1 MKHRTAKRIVIWALV
16 ATAACSGDSTGPSA
30 PTCSSALASQLTLA
44 IGAYASIDPA
54 SDGGCVTF
62 PANASTV
69 DSAEY
74 LLVAQSTAGTF
85 GESSPFALRTA
96 TLGAAPMLLAQ
107 LQQPP
112 VASPTPAGRFDA
124 LLRRLGREHAA
135 RAAAARSGALAG
147 AALRSPTPAPAPPVL
162 GSLRQFTVC
171 ANETSCG
178 AAADFKTVGARV
190 LAVGAHVAI
199 YVDTLAPAGGL
210 NSADIDTLRQVF
222 DTLLYPLD
230 SATFGAVSDLD
241 ANGVVIALMTPVVNS
256 LTTKAAC
263 TASGGAYIAGF
274 FFPADLD
281 PSAPAFQTN
290 GGEIFYSI
298 VADPNATL
306 SCAHSASAIK
316 TGTLGTFVHE
326 FQHMINYA
334 QHTLIHTGS
343 TPEEGWLDEGLSKYA
358 EELTAR
364 RYLQAGDMGTWN
376 RLVGNDVFDAYQ
388 YLRATGAS
396 PLLIEVDQGTLAEV
410 GASWL
415 FTRYLVDQYG
425 AALPGR
431 LVQTTLAGAANVAAQ
446 TGHGFDTTVT
456 RWALANW
463 VSDLPGFV
471 TPPELSY
478 VSNVQDTTSWHFRTR
493 TFASLHQQDPNTF
506 PFAYPLVPTVR
517 AGSTVNLSGTLR
529 SGSGVYVRALQ
540 APGAPAFTLLFNSG
554 GNSALPAAVGPRLNV
569 IRIR

>member
-1 MKHRTAKRIVIWALV
+1 MKHGTAERIVTWALV
-16 ATAACSGDSTGPSA
+16 ATAACSGDSTGPA

-44 IGAYASIDPA
+44 IGAYSSIDPA

-62 PANASTV
+62 PANASV

-74 LLVAQSTAGTF
+74 LLVAQSAAGTF
-85 GESSPFALRTA
+85 GQSSPFALRA
-96 TLGAAPMLLAQ
+96 AMPSPAPMAVARLLAEPTA
-107 LQQPP
+107 PP
-112 VASPTPAGRFDA
+112 SPAVRFDGM
-124 LLRRLGREHAA
+124 LRRLGREHAA
-135 RAAAARSGALAG
+135 RAAAAASRRLPGT
-147 AALRSPTPAPAPPVL
+147 ALRPSPPVAAPPAL
-162 GSLRQFTVC
+162 GSLRRFTVC
-171 ANETSCG
+171 ASETSCG

-210 NSADIDTLRQVF
+210 NSADVDTLRQVF

-230 SATFGAVSDLD
+230 SANFGAVSDLD

-263 TASGGAYIAGF
+263 SASGGAYIAGF

-298 VADPNATL
+298 VADPNGTL
-306 SCAHSASAIK
+306 SCAHSATAIK

-446 TGHGFDTTVT
+446 TGHGFDTIVT
-456 RWALANW
+456 RWALSNW
-463 VSDLPGFV
+463 VSDLPGFA
-471 TPPELSY
+471 TPPELS
-478 VSNVQDTTSWHFRTR
+478 DTSWHFRTR
-493 TFASLHQQDPNTF
+493 TLASLHQQDPNTF
-506 PFAYPLVPTVR
+506 PFAYPLVPTVS
-517 AGSTVNLSGTLR
+517 AGSAVSLSGTLR
-529 SGSGVYVRALQ
+529 SGSGVYGRALQ
-540 APGAPAFTLLFNSG
+540 APGAPAFTLLFSG
-554 GNSALPAAVGPRLNV
+554 SGAGALPAAVVPRLNV

>member
-1 MKHRTAKRIVIWALV
+1 MKHGTAERIVTWALV
-16 ATAACSGDSTGPSA
+16 ATAACSGDSTGPA

-85 GESSPFALRTA
+85 GESSPFALRAA

-135 RAAAARSGALAG
+135 RAAAARSGALAR

-263 TASGGAYIAGF
+263 TAS
-274 FFPADLD
+274 
-281 PSAPAFQTN
+281 
-290 GGEIFYSI
+290 E
-298 VADPNATL
+298 
-306 SCAHSASAIK
+306 
-316 TGTLGTFVHE
+316 
-326 FQHMINYA
+326 
-334 QHTLIHTGS
+334 
-343 TPEEGWLDEGLSKYA
+343 
-358 EELTAR
+358 R
-364 RYLQAGDMGTWN
+364 
-376 RLVGNDVFDAYQ
+376 
-388 YLRATGAS
+388 
-396 PLLIEVDQGTLAEV
+396 
-410 GASWL
+410 
-415 FTRYLVDQYG
+415 
-425 AALPGR
+425 
-431 LVQTTLAGAANVAAQ
+431 AANA
-446 TGHGFDTTVT
+446 
-456 RWALANW
+456 
-463 VSDLPGFV
+463 
-471 TPPELSY
+471 
-478 VSNVQDTTSWHFRTR
+478 
-493 TFASLHQQDPNTF
+493 
-506 PFAYPLVPTVR
+506 
-517 AGSTVNLSGTLR
+517 
-529 SGSGVYVRALQ
+529 
-540 APGAPAFTLLFNSG
+540 
-554 GNSALPAAVGPRLNV
+554 
-569 IRIR
+569 

>member
-1 MKHRTAKRIVIWALV
+1 MTYRTAEGIVTWALV
-16 ATAACSGDSTGPSA
+16 ALAACSSDRATGPGA
-30 PTCSSALASQLTLA
+30 ATCSSALAFQVTLA

-54 SDGGCVTF
+54 SNAGCVAF
-62 PANASTV
+62 PANASAV

-74 LLVAQSTAGTF
+74 LLVPQSAAGTF
-85 GESSPFALRTA
+85 GRSSPFALRTA
-96 TLGAAPMLLAQ
+96 TLTAAA
-107 LQQPP
+107 
-112 VASPTPAGRFDA
+112 TPAAERLVPLSGDRAAAVQFDG
-124 LLRRLGREHAA
+124 LLRGLGRTRAGPA
-135 RAAAARSGALAG
+135 RAAASRLLGV
-147 AALRSPTPAPAPPVL
+147 AAVRATAAPPVL

-171 ANETSCG
+171 ANDTSCG

-210 NSADIDTLRQVF
+210 TSADLDTLRQVF

-230 SATFGAVSDLD
+230 SANFGAVSDLD

-281 PSAPAFQTN
+281 PNAPAFQTN

-298 VADPNATL
+298 VADPNGTV
-306 SCAHSASAIK
+306 SCAHTAAQVK
-316 TGTLGTFVHE
+316 TGTLGTFAHE

-334 QHTLIHTGS
+334 QHTLIQIQGGTVS
-343 TPEEGWLDEGLSKYA
+343 EEGWLDEGLSQYA

-364 RYLQAGDMGTWN
+364 RYLKAGDMATWDQ
-376 RLVGNDVFDAYQ
+376 LVGNDVFDAYQ
-388 YLRATGAS
+388 YLTATGAS
-396 PLLIEVDQGTLAEV
+396 PLLIEFDQGTQAER

-415 FTRYLVDQYG
+415 FTRYLVDQFG
-425 AALPGR
+425 AGLPAK
-431 LVQTTLAGAANVAAQ
+431 LVQTTLAGSANIAAQ
-446 TGHGFDTTVT
+446 TGHNFDTTVT

-471 TPPELSY
+471 TPPELS
-478 VSNVQDTTSWHFRTR
+478 DTSWHFRTR
-493 TFASLHQQDPNTF
+493 TFASLYQQDSTRF
-506 PFAYPLVPTVR
+506 PHPYPLVPTAS
-517 AGSTVNLSGTLR
+517 AGSALSLTGTLR
-529 SGSGVYVRALQ
+529 SGSGVYARALQ
-540 APGAPAFTLLFNSG
+540 GPGAPAFTLFFSG
-554 GNSALPAAVGPRLNV
+554 SGAAALPAAVVPRLSV

>member
-1 MKHRTAKRIVIWALV
+1 MKHGTAERIVTWALV
-16 ATAACSGDSTGPSA
+16 ATAACSGDSTGPA

-44 IGAYASIDPA
+44 IGAYSSIDPA

-62 PANASTV
+62 PANASV

-74 LLVAQSTAGTF
+74 LLVAQSAAGTF
-85 GESSPFALRTA
+85 GQSSPFALRA
-96 TLGAAPMLLAQ
+96 AMPSPAPMAVAPLLAEPTA
-107 LQQPP
+107 PP
-112 VASPTPAGRFDA
+112 SPAVRFDGM
-124 LLRRLGREHAA
+124 LRRLGREHAA
-135 RAAAARSGALAG
+135 RAAAAASRRLPGT
-147 AALRSPTPAPAPPVL
+147 ALRPSPPVAAPPAL
-162 GSLRQFTVC
+162 GSLRRFTVC

-210 NSADIDTLRQVF
+210 NSADLDTLRQVF

-263 TASGGAYIAGF
+263 SASGGAYIAGF

-290 GGEIFYSI
+290 SGEIFYSI

-306 SCAHSASAIK
+306 SCAHSATAIK
-316 TGTLGTFVHE
+316 TGTPGTFVHE

-456 RWALANW
+456 RWALSNW
-463 VSDLPGFV
+463 VSDLPGFA
-471 TPPELSY
+471 TPPELS
-478 VSNVQDTTSWHFRTR
+478 DTSWHFRTR

-506 PFAYPLVPTVR
+506 PFAYPLVPTVS
-517 AGSTVNLSGTLR
+517 AGSAVSLSGTLR
-529 SGSGVYVRALQ
+529 SGSGVYGRALQ
-540 APGAPAFTLLFNSG
+540 APGAPAFTLLFSG
-554 GNSALPAAVGPRLNV
+554 SGAGALPAAVVPRLTV

>member
-1 MKHRTAKRIVIWALV
+1 MKHGTAERIVTWALV
-16 ATAACSGDSTGPSA
+16 ATAACSGDSTGPA

-44 IGAYASIDPA
+44 IGAYSSIDPA

-62 PANASTV
+62 PANASV

-74 LLVAQSTAGTF
+74 LLVAQSAAGTF
-85 GESSPFALRTA
+85 GQSSPFALRA
-96 TLGAAPMLLAQ
+96 AMPSPAPMAVAPLLAEPTA
-107 LQQPP
+107 PP
-112 VASPTPAGRFDA
+112 SPAVRFDGM
-124 LLRRLGREHAA
+124 LRRLGREHAA
-135 RAAAARSGALAG
+135 RAAAAASRRLPGT
-147 AALRSPTPAPAPPVL
+147 ALRPSPPVAAPPAL
-162 GSLRQFTVC
+162 GSLRRFTVC

-210 NSADIDTLRQVF
+210 NSADLDTLRQVF

-263 TASGGAYIAGF
+263 SASGGAYIAGF

-281 PSAPAFQTN
+281 PSAPTFQTN

-306 SCAHSASAIK
+306 SCAHSATAIK
-316 TGTLGTFVHE
+316 TGTPGTFVHE

-456 RWALANW
+456 RWALSNW
-463 VSDLPGFV
+463 VSDLPGFA
-471 TPPELSY
+471 TPPELS
-478 VSNVQDTTSWHFRTR
+478 DTSWHFRTR

-506 PFAYPLVPTVR
+506 PFAYPLVPTVS
-517 AGSTVNLSGTLR
+517 AGSAVSLSGTLR
-529 SGSGVYVRALQ
+529 SGSGVYGRALQ
-540 APGAPAFTLLFNSG
+540 APGAPAFTLLFSG
-554 GNSALPAAVGPRLNV
+554 SGAGALPAAVVPRLTV

>member
-112 VASPTPAGRFDA
+112 VASPTPAGRF
-124 LLRRLGREHAA
+124 
-135 RAAAARSGALAG
+135 GAL
-147 AALRSPTPAPAPPVL
+147 
-162 GSLRQFTVC
+162 
-171 ANETSCG
+171 
-178 AAADFKTVGARV
+178 
-190 LAVGAHVAI
+190 
-199 YVDTLAPAGGL
+199 
-210 NSADIDTLRQVF
+210 
-222 DTLLYPLD
+222 
-230 SATFGAVSDLD
+230 SDLD

-298 VADPNATL
+298 VADPNGTL
-306 SCAHSASAIK
+306 SCAHSATAIK
-316 TGTLGTFVHE
+316 TGTLGTFAHE

-334 QHTLIHTGS
+334 QHTLIQIQGGTVS
-343 TPEEGWLDEGLSKYA
+343 EEGWLDEGLSQYA

-364 RYLQAGDMGTWN
+364 RYLQAGDMATWDQ
-376 RLVGNDVFDAYQ
+376 LVGNDVVDAYQ
-388 YLRATGAS
+388 YLTATGAS
-396 PLLIEVDQGTLAEV
+396 PLLIEFDQGTQAER

-415 FTRYLVDQYG
+415 FTRYLVDQFG
-425 AALPGR
+425 AGLQGK
-431 LVQTTLAGAANVAAQ
+431 LVQNTLAGSANIADQ
-446 TGHGFDTTVT
+446 TGHSFDTTVT

-463 VSDLPGFV
+463 VSV
-471 TPPELSY
+471 
-478 VSNVQDTTSWHFRTR
+478 
-493 TFASLHQQDPNTF
+493 
-506 PFAYPLVPTVR
+506 
-517 AGSTVNLSGTLR
+517 
-529 SGSGVYVRALQ
+529 
-540 APGAPAFTLLFNSG
+540 
-554 GNSALPAAVGPRLNV
+554 
-569 IRIR
+569 